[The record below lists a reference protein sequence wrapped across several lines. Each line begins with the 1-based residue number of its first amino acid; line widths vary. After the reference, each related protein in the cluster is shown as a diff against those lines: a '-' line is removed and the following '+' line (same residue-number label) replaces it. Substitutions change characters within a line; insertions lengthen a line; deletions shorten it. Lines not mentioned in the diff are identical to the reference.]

1 MLRFEGFKQALINCG
16 LPLLEEDVMMG
27 DLKMPT
33 GYALARRFFECS
45 QRPSALVIGN
55 DMMALGFVDYCHKIN
70 AKIPD
75 ALSIVS
81 FDNIIFSGMHEIALT
96 TISQHVKTMGETA
109 AKLMLERIEH
119 PQGEYKRIILE
130 PTLIVRKSTRE
141 YKD

>member
-1 MLRFEGFKQALINCG
+1 
-16 LPLLEEDVMMG
+16 
-27 DLKMPT
+27 
-33 GYALARRFFECS
+33 
-45 QRPSALVIGN
+45 
-55 DMMALGFVDYCHKIN
+55 
-70 AKIPD
+70 
-75 ALSIVS
+75 
-81 FDNIIFSGMHEIALT
+81 MHEIALT